1 MGKRFFLAGVLTLLT
16 SMAFAQHAI
25 SLEPEAAPAVAPE
38 ATAPAPDVRPAPS
51 APVSSAS
58 VPPVIVQ
65 PASPKVEVTL
75 PSELDLYIVPA
86 ATREV
91 CTTLELGFGEIQT
104 DCRMKPVPIR
114 AEKPALRGV
123 CITRYGRR
131 TCY

>member
-1 MGKRFFLAGVLTLLT
+1 MGKRIFLAGVLMLLT

-25 SLEPEAAPAVAPE
+25 SLEPEAAPATAPE
-38 ATAPAPDVRPAPS
+38 ATAPAPDVPPAPS
-51 APVSSAS
+51 APAPSAS

-65 PASPKVEVTL
+65 PASPKVEVAF

-104 DCRMKPVPIR
+104 DCRMKPTPIR
-114 AEKPALRGV
+114 AEDPALRGL